1 MKEVKSIFEIQKKQ
15 LCIVNQFLKEKI
27 IQKCLLYFQKLNR
40 KVLKNN
46 KLLNYQIIID
56 MLYFQKN
63 YMQFLVIKILLNFDK
78 LYSL

>member
-1 MKEVKSIFEIQKKQ
+1 MREDKSILEIQKKQ

-27 IQKCLLYFQKLNR
+27 IQIYLLYFQKLNR
-40 KVLKNN
+40 KVLKKN

-63 YMQFLVIKILLNFDK
+63 YLQFLVIKILLNFDK

>member
-1 MKEVKSIFEIQKKQ
+1 MKEVKSILEIQKKQ